1 MKKIKG
7 YKAFNKGLKCSD
19 YQFEENKVFKHD
31 EELKLCEKGFH
42 FCENPLDLLSYYNL
56 CDSEFAEVESLGKIK
71 KAKDDTKIVT
81 DEIKIKTKIDLPAFI
96 KASIDFL
103 FSKIK
108 KVNNGNF
115 SKHASSGDC
124 SQHASSGN
132 FSKHASSG
140 DCSQHELNGKNSIAM
155 ACGCGSKMKGKKGNW
170 IVLAEYDN
178 SGKVI
183 AVVSAKID
191 GNKIKEDI
199 WYGVKN
205 GKFVELN

>member
-124 SQHASSGN
+124 SQH
-132 FSKHASSG
+132 
-140 DCSQHELNGKNSIAM
+140 ELNGKNSIAM